1 MFDSISICTCFS
13 NGERML
19 DWAGGGHNGSVRGT
33 CACGK
38 DQARSYNNKN
48 LKIREQKLDFKKTVH
63 SFNMHRADVLANGSL
78 IYV

>member
-38 DQARSYNNKN
+38 DQARSYNKKN
-48 LKIREQKLDFKKTVH
+48 FKK
-63 SFNMHRADVLANGSL
+63 
-78 IYV
+78 